1 MKKYCMLLL
10 SVLLCLGSAAQNRKL
25 DSVQNIVR
33 TGNLRQQ
40 FEALTVLADYY
51 SDNSLGQSMHY
62 AKLSL
67 QKAQSAGD
75 DTFIARAY
83 NSIAN
88 VYQYKSQIDSAVAFH
103 HRALAVRQ
111 KIKDSVGIAD
121 TYNNIGIAY
130 DQQADFPQ
138 ALRYYFKAL
147 AYYDRKSMAGKQ
159 AMTYTNIGIVYKA
172 QKEYKKALQYYQKAH
187 AAYLKT
193 DDAFGKT
200 VSAGNLG
207 SILINFGRYEESLKY
222 SEIARKGYLKIDGD
236 RFTGYPISNI
246 AIVYDSLK
254 KYDLS
259 NRYYADAIRLHEQY
273 TNGFEVSEIA
283 NSLAASL
290 IRQQK
295 YPESIA
301 MSRKAIVFAKSA
313 DAHLNLVQAY
323 KNLSGALAK
332 TGGFEEA
339 YRYAELYNK
348 GKDSLFAEE
357 KTRAVFEMETKYE
370 SEKKERLLQIKEAE
384 ARQQKITLAGV
395 SLLALAVI
403 AIVLLL
409 FRQQR
414 LKNGQLQQE
423 YKLKTAIAQ
432 IETQNKLQ
440 EQRLGISRDLH
451 DNIGA
456 QLTFIISS
464 IGNIRQAFDLQPSK
478 LSDKLQSIS
487 NFTQSTIVELRDT
500 IWAMNHNS
508 IGFDDLRARMLNF
521 VEQARA
527 ASDGVDFN
535 FTIDPK
541 LDPMQLTSVAGMNIY
556 RTVQEAVHNA
566 VKYSEADEI
575 AIAADWADGEI
586 RITITDNG
594 IGFDKEQTGRGNGLP
609 NMEKRMESIGG
620 VFSLHS
626 EKQKGTQVVLL
637 FNPTENV
644 L

>member
-1 MKKYCMLLL
+1 MKKHGVLLL
-10 SVLLCLGSAAQNRKL
+10 SVLLCICSTAQNRKL

-33 TGNLRQQ
+33 TGNPRQQ
-40 FEALTVLADYY
+40 FEALTTLADYY
-51 SDNSLGQSMHY
+51 SDNNLGQSMYY
-62 AKLSL
+62 ARLSL
-67 QKAQSAGD
+67 QKAQSVKD
-75 DTFIARAY
+75 DTFMARAY

-103 HRALAVRQ
+103 RKALAVRQ
-111 KIKDSVGIAD
+111 KIKDWIGIAD

-130 DQQADFPQ
+130 DQQANFPE

-147 AYYDRKSMAGKQ
+147 AYYDQKNLPGKQ

-172 QKEYKKALQYYQKAH
+172 QKEYKKALQYYQKAYE
-187 AAYLKT
+187 AYLKT
-193 DDAFGKT
+193 TDEFGKT

-207 SILINFGRYEESLKY
+207 SILINFGRYEESLQY

-236 RFTGYPISNI
+236 RFTAYPLSNM

-259 NRYYADAIRLHEQY
+259 NRYYDDAIRLHEQY
-273 TNGFEVSEIA
+273 NNGFEVSEITNA
-283 NSLAASL
+283 FAASL

-301 MSRKAIVFAKSA
+301 MLHKAIGFAKSSH
-313 DAHLNLVQAY
+313 AHLNLVQAY
-323 KNLSGALAK
+323 KNLSEAQAK
-332 TGGFEEA
+332 TGNFKEA
-339 YRYAELYNK
+339 YYYANRYNK

-357 KTRAVFEMETKYE
+357 KTKAVFEMETKYE
-370 SEKKERLLQIKEAE
+370 SEKKEHLLQVKEAE
-384 ARQQKITLAGV
+384 AQQQKITLTGV
-395 SLLALAVI
+395 SLLALASI

-414 LKNGQLQQE
+414 LKNAQLQQE
-423 YKLKTAIAQ
+423 YRLKTAIAQ

-478 LSDKLQSIS
+478 LNDKLQGIS
-487 NFTQSTIVELRDT
+487 NFTQSTIIELRDT

-508 IGFDDLRARMLNF
+508 IGFDDLRARILNF
-521 VEQARA
+521 VKQARE
-527 ASDGVDFN
+527 ASDGVEFN

-541 LDPMQLTSVAGMNIY
+541 LEEMQLTSVAGMNIY

-566 VKYSEADEI
+566 VKYSEADRI
-575 AIAADWADGEI
+575 AIAVDWVDGEI

-620 VFSLHS
+620 LFGLHS
-626 EKQKGTQVVLL
+626 EKQKGTQIILL

>member
-1 MKKYCMLLL
+1 MKKHAALLL
-10 SVLLCLGSAAQNRKL
+10 SVLLCACLTAQNTKL
-25 DSVQNIVR
+25 DSVKNILR
-33 TGNLRQQ
+33 TGNPRQQ
-40 FEALTVLADYY
+40 FEALTTLADYY
-51 SDNSLGQSMHY
+51 SDNDLGQSMRY
-62 AKLSL
+62 ARLSL
-67 QKAQSAGD
+67 QKAKSVKD
-75 DTFIARAY
+75 DTFMARAY

-103 HRALAVRQ
+103 YKALAVRQ

-121 TYNNIGIAY
+121 TFNNIGIAY
-130 DQQADFPQ
+130 DQQANFAQ
-138 ALRYYFKAL
+138 ALRFYFKAL
-147 AYYDRKSMAGKQ
+147 AYYDRKNLPGKQ
-159 AMTYTNIGIVYKA
+159 AMTYSNIGIVYKA
-172 QKEYKKALQYYQKAH
+172 QKEYKKALQYYRKAYE
-187 AAYLKT
+187 AYLQTT
-193 DDAFGKT
+193 DEFGKT

-207 SILINFGRYEESLKY
+207 SILINFGRYEESLQY

-236 RFTGYPISNI
+236 RFTGYPLSNM

-254 KYDLS
+254 KYELS
-259 NRYYADAIRLHEQY
+259 NRCYADAIRLHEQY
-273 TNGFEVSEIA
+273 GNGFEVSENA
-283 NSLAASL
+283 NSYASSL

-295 YPESIA
+295 YAESIA
-301 MSRKAIVFAKSA
+301 LSNKAIDFAKSS
-313 DAHLNLVQAY
+313 DAFLSLVQAY
-323 KNLSGALAK
+323 KNLSVAQAK
-332 TGGFEEA
+332 TGHFEQA
-339 YRYAELYNK
+339 YHYANLYNK

-357 KTRAVFEMETKYE
+357 KTKAVFEMETKYE
-370 SEKKERLLQIKEAE
+370 TEKKERLLQEKETE
-384 ARQQKITLAGV
+384 ARQQNFVLAGV

-414 LKNGQLQQE
+414 LKNTQLQQE
-423 YKLKTAIAQ
+423 YQLKTAIAQ

-440 EQRLGISRDLH
+440 EQRLSISRDLH

-478 LSDKLQSIS
+478 LSDKLQHIS

-521 VEQARA
+521 VEQAREA
-527 ASDGVDFN
+527 ADGIDFT
-535 FTIDPK
+535 FEIDPE
-541 LDPMQLTSVAGMNIY
+541 LDPVQLTSVAGMNIY

-566 VKYSEADEI
+566 VKYSEADQI
-575 AIAADWADGEI
+575 AIAADRIDGEI

-594 IGFDKEQTGRGNGLP
+594 IGFDKTETGLGNGLP
-609 NMEKRMESIGG
+609 NMEKRIESIGG

-626 EKQKGTQVVLL
+626 EKQKGTHIVLL
-637 FNPTENV
+637 FNPTENI